1 MKRRVRY
8 EHAMIQVKRETT
20 GHVYIDAEEYEEYL
34 QGDLD
39 INDIISASWQEINW
53 EDSDYEVIDHRYEP

>member
-1 MKRRVRY
+1 MKRRVKY
-8 EHAMIQVKRETT
+8 ESAMIEIKRETT
-20 GHVYIDAEEYEEYL
+20 GYVFIDAEEYEQYL

-39 INDIISASWQEINW
+39 LDDIISASWQEINW